1 MLRLRLQF
9 LCAAVAMVAAA
20 HAGTTVQA
28 TTPEALQSAIDACD
42 SGCRI
47 ELSAPLYTLT
57 KPIRIEGK
65 RDLQIV
71 GMGDVRPVL
80 RWDASLLVNV
90 ANPVSGQVTSVPKL
104 FTLSWQDISG
114 NADPTR
120 PAGWLMWPS
129 KGSISV
135 VPTNGPM
142 GSSTDTSSKYSTSGF
157 QHNGM
162 IFVQGSRNVTL
173 ESLEMD
179 GVKSAYF
186 INSCV
191 WSGQYDVLFGSVGV
205 NLFQTLRTRVVNCD
219 LHNFWSAFYLNDRNL
234 ACHAKVNANDL
245 DAAKLSPYTACGEMG
260 AHIIEQSRI
269 HGNWWVAY
277 SESEWDMGSVF
288 HDNLAWNNRQDTT
301 YPYGGKGSSEINNQ
315 TGGFLF
321 LKDVIYPAHV
331 LSGNTLVNTRYPIG
345 WGYYRGS
352 ISTLFS
358 DNLIGPIPSAV
369 MQDAHQILTH
379 AASWRTLRN
388 AFALDSATHAFR
400 IQEGTQFYL
409 DGEDAKADTA
419 WFATSDFA
427 IFRWSPVLGDSVH
440 GRSVSWFSERALDSA
455 ARLCLPKSA
464 SSVAYD
470 TTDNR
475 YCIGCGFLS
484 LDSSSTS
491 FLAPTWGSRN
501 IDSAVFKKGFVGRS
515 VGAVQPAGGVD
526 TKGILWSC
534 GTPGVDSVRQ
544 TLHLPVQLLS
554 VPDGAMLLVKDAALV
569 ARSCASM
576 MDEYC
581 SDTKRALS
589 LDNISYRA
597 DSGELVVKLPQSD
610 TLLQIDVW
618 AAAVVNGD
626 TLPLAPATWTW
637 AKGMKYS
644 RAAIPASASIAKLPS
659 ALHLH
664 AVHGRAGCW
673 SIDVSG
679 IQEGTVLRLMDA
691 SGRSMAFAQTRTGA
705 TSRRLDVSGVH
716 AGTWFLKASALPA
729 QRVFLAP

>member
-1 MLRLRLQF
+1 MFHLRFQL
-9 LCAAVAMVAAA
+9 LCVAVAVAA
-20 HAGTTVQA
+20 HAGTTVQVA
-28 TTPEALQSAIDACD
+28 TPDALQSAIDACD

-71 GMGDVRPVL
+71 GTGDARPVL
-80 RWDASLLVNV
+80 RWDASLLTLV
-90 ANPVSGQVTSVPKL
+90 ANPVSGQAASVPKL

-114 NADPTR
+114 AADSTR
-120 PAGWLMWPS
+120 PAGWLMWPYKAS
-129 KGSISV
+129 A
-135 VPTNGPM
+135 NGMM
-142 GSSTDTSSKYSTSGF
+142 GSSIDTSSKYSISGF

-162 IFVQGSRNVTL
+162 IFAHGSRDVVL
-173 ESLEMD
+173 ENLELD
-179 GVKSAYF
+179 GVKAAYF
-186 INSCV
+186 VNRGV

-234 ACHAKVNANDL
+234 ACHTKVNVNDL
-245 DAAKLSPYTACGEMG
+245 DAAKFSPYTACGEMG
-260 AHIIEQSRI
+260 AHIIAQSRI
-269 HGNWWVAY
+269 HGSWWAAY

-288 HDNLAWNNRQDTT
+288 HDNLAWNNRRDST
-301 YPYGGKGSSEINNQ
+301 YPYGGKGSAEMNDQ

-345 WGYYRGS
+345 WGNFRGS
-352 ISTLFS
+352 VSTLFS

-369 MQDAHQILTH
+369 MQDAHQILMCATPWH
-379 AASWRTLRN
+379 TQRN
-388 AFALDSATHAFR
+388 VFVLDSAAHAFR
-400 IQEGTQFYL
+400 IQEETHFYL
-409 DGEDAKADTA
+409 NGKDPKMDTA
-419 WFATSDFA
+419 WYATSDSP
-427 IFRWSPVLGDSVH
+427 IFRWEPVLGDSVH

-455 ARLCLPKSA
+455 ARLCLPKA
-464 SSVAYD
+464 ANSVTYD

-484 LDSSSTS
+484 LDSSSDS
-491 FLAPTWGSRN
+491 FLAPTWGLRN
-501 IDSAVFKKGFVGRS
+501 IDSSVFNKGFVGRS

-554 VPDGAMLLVKDAALV
+554 VPDGAMLLVKNAALV
-569 ARSCASM
+569 ARSCAALVNG
-576 MDEYC
+576 YC

-644 RAAIPASASIAKLPS
+644 RAAIPASVSIAKTPS
-659 ALHLH
+659 ALHLQ
-664 AVHGRAGCW
+664 AVHGRAGHW
-673 SIDVSG
+673 NIDISG
-679 IQEGTVLRLMDA
+679 IQDDAGLRLVDA
-691 SGRSMAFAQTRTGA
+691 SGRSVAFAQTRTGA

-716 AGTWFLKASALPA
+716 AGTWFLKTSALPA